1 LASGFLLE
9 TKLGK
14 ESIMQAVICRSFDGP
29 EALEIGHFTDP
40 VPGPGEILVEVH
52 AASVSFMDALMVSGR
67 YQMRPETPFVSGSD
81 AVGVV
86 ADLGPGVTRFRR
98 GDRVACTSFVGAHG
112 EKMVVGEWQA
122 VRIPDVVPFEQAA
135 TLLYAYGT
143 AYYSLVERAQ
153 LRKGESLFV
162 TGAAGGVGLAAVD
175 LGRHLGARV
184 IAGIGSDEKAAL
196 VQAYGAA
203 ETINYG
209 TESVKDRIKE
219 STRGKGVDVCVEILG
234 GAVFEQMTRLMAW
247 GGRLLPIGFTS
258 GTIPSVPMN
267 LPLLKNYSIVGVF
280 YGASMQHD
288 PRSTVA
294 MYETIMRLVAAGD
307 LRPCV
312 HRVVPLGEA
321 REAMRAIVD
330 RSVQGR
336 IVLKL
341 R

>member
-1 LASGFLLE
+1 
-9 TKLGK
+9 
-14 ESIMQAVICRSFDGP
+14 MQAVICRSFEGP
-29 EALEIGHFTDP
+29 EALEIGSFADP

-52 AASVSFMDALMVSGR
+52 AAAVSFMDALMVSGR
-67 YQMRPETPFVSGSD
+67 YQMRPTTPFVPGSD

-86 ADLGPGVTRFRR
+86 AGLGPGVTRFRP
-98 GDRVACTSFVGAHG
+98 GDRVACTRYVGAHA
-112 EKMVVGEWQA
+112 ELMVVGEWEA
-122 VRIPDVVPFEQAA
+122 VRIPTEVPFEQAA

-143 AYYSLVERAQ
+143 AYYALVERAR
-153 LRKGESLFV
+153 LRPGESLFV

-196 VQAYGAA
+196 LQDYGVS
-203 ETINYG
+203 ETINYR
-209 TESVKDRIKE
+209 TERLKDRIH
-219 STRGKGVDVCVEILG
+219 SITHGKGVDVCLEILG
-234 GAVFEQMTRLMAW
+234 GEVFAEMTRLMAW
-247 GGRLLPIGFTS
+247 GGRLMPIGFTS

-288 PRSTVA
+288 PRGTVA
-294 MYETIMRLVAAGD
+294 MFETIMRLIASGE
-307 LRPCV
+307 LRARV
-312 HRVVPLGEA
+312 QRVVPLGEV
-321 REAMRAIVD
+321 REAMRAIAD